1 MTATTFA
8 TAVTATV
15 AAIAT
20 AATATTA
27 AGSLQRVVELLQF
40 RLLCR
45 TSLNNRTHEL
55 QITAG
60 KRMVEVHNYL
70 QWSNF
75 LYSTKDWGAVGTHH
89 LNHIALVDVGRI
101 ELAVNGKHLAV
112 KILDMVGVILAVC
125 IGKGDSEVEL
135 VTLLQILEVLLKSIE
150 CVAHACQK
158 GKWLLTCC
166 LFNLFT
172 LTVTV

>member
-27 AGSLQRVVELLQF
+27 ARSLQRVVELLQF

-60 KRMVEVHNYL
+60 KRMVEVHDNL
-70 QWSNF
+70 QRSN
-75 LYSTKDWGAVGTHH
+75 LLHRSQDWRTVGTHH
-89 LNHIALVDVGRI
+89 LNDITLIDVGRV
-101 ELAVNGKHLAV
+101 ELAVNGEYLAV
-112 KILDMVGVILAVC
+112 EILNVVGVILAIS
-125 IGKGDSEVEL
+125 IGKWDCKVKGIA
-135 VTLLQILEVLLKSIE
+135 LLQVLQVILKGIESI
-150 CVAHACQK
+150 AHACQE
-158 GKWLLTCC
+158 GERLLACC
-166 LFNLFT
+166 LLNFLT
-172 LTVTV
+172 LTVAV